1 MVLERV
7 KTLGDVGMG
16 LMYFVHEKYVN
27 WGVCKRRLL
36 WVELC
41 APSKKKKKKP
51 HVEDFPGG
59 VRGKEFA
66 CQCRRCR
73 RREFDP
79 WVRKIP

>member
-1 MVLERV
+1 MLEWV
-7 KTLGDVGMG
+7 KSLGDVGME
-16 LMYFVHEKYVN
+16 LMYFVREKYMN

-41 APSKKKKKKP
+41 PPPQKNKHA
-51 HVEDFPGG
+51 EGFPCG

-66 CQCRRCR
+66 CQCRRYR
-73 RREFDP
+73 RHEFDP